1 MQFSKKSKG
10 KIMDK
15 IKDLVGCES
24 GTLAREAVKILI
36 ERKGIDV
43 KLFNVTEKSSITDY
57 YVNVTGRSST
67 NVAALADEVDVKLSE
82 RGRAPL
88 RTEGKRG
95 NGWIL
100 VDFGD
105 VIINVFD
112 RASRDFYNLDRHFP
126 EDSQIDVS
134 DIVAEVDAKLEINK
148 N

>member
-1 MQFSKKSKG
+1 
-10 KIMDK
+10 MDN

-24 GTLAREAVKILI
+24 GVLAREAVKILI

-43 KLFNVTEKSSITDY
+43 KLFDVREKSSVTDY

-67 NVAALADEVDVKLSE
+67 NVAALADEVDAKLSE
-82 RGRAPL
+82 RGRSSL

-105 VIINVFD
+105 VIVNVFD
-112 RASRDFYNLDRHFP
+112 RASRDFYNLDRHFS
-126 EDSQIDVS
+126 EDSQIDIS
-134 DIVAEVDAKLEINK
+134 DLVAEVDAKLDINK

>member
-1 MQFSKKSKG
+1 
-10 KIMDK
+10 MDN

-24 GTLAREAVKILI
+24 GVLAREAVKILI

-43 KLFNVTEKSSITDY
+43 KLFDVREKSSVTDY

-67 NVAALADEVDVKLSE
+67 NVAALADEVDAKLSE
-82 RGRAPL
+82 RGRTAL

-112 RASRDFYNLDRHFP
+112 RASRDFYNLDRHFS
-126 EDSQIDVS
+126 EDSQIDIS
-134 DIVAEVDAKLEINK
+134 DLIAEVDAKMDINK

>member
-1 MQFSKKSKG
+1 MEN
-10 KIMDK
+10 
-15 IKDLVGCES
+15 IKDLVGCDS
-24 GTLAREAVKILI
+24 GTLAREAVKILL

-43 KLFNVTEKSSITDY
+43 KLFEVSEKSSITDY
-57 YVNVTGRSST
+57 YINVTGRSST
-67 NVAALADEVDVKLSE
+67 NVAALADEIDVKLSE
-82 RGRAPL
+82 RGRAAL

-112 RASRDFYNLDRHFP
+112 RASRDFYNLDRHFD
-126 EDSQIDVS
+126 EECLV
-134 DIVAEVDAKLEINK
+134 DITDLVKEVDAKFDINK

>member
-1 MQFSKKSKG
+1 
-10 KIMDK
+10 MDN
-15 IKDLVGCES
+15 IKDLVGCDS

-43 KLFNVTEKSSITDY
+43 KLFNVNEKSDVTDY
-57 YVNVTGRSST
+57 YINVTGRSST
-67 NVAALADEVDVKLSE
+67 NVAALADEVDAKLSE
-82 RGRAPL
+82 RGRSPL

-105 VIINVFD
+105 IIVNVFD
-112 RASRDFYNLDRHFP
+112 RSSRDFYNLDRHFP
-126 EDSQIDVS
+126 AESLMDIS
-134 DIVAEVDAKLEINK
+134 DLVAEVDAKLEINK